1 MQPTIYVKVFSDWT
15 RNQGGIM
22 DQITKKIVGKI
33 SIILTAM
40 LVVFNLG
47 CVTAK
52 AAPSIQV
59 RNTYSNAQQANTE
72 GKTVVADLQIINLDV
87 PSQGKLLDSFATIKT
102 SQGLY
107 WNIPVIWLDPQGQI
121 SSVCIPGIKYIP
133 IFAFYLPDNIVV
145 MNQGNSRGYSIE
157 LPEFVGQF
165 YGEKSFLSISNPL
178 SGVTYIT
185 TSSIVGYLGSS
196 NGPQVFNSTELK
208 RLSTISRGTGIFDVA
223 TAQKE
228 LQNGLTQLEDEA
240 QDYTDVYTQE
250 PYDVEPENIVSGD
263 ENSGNNDESE
273 PSASEESGLPA
284 PSEVPVNPEPVEP
297 VVDFLAIHCS
307 DNVIATIGRENLS
320 KLLNLIMNVIEPQAV
335 NQLTSNFQCYY
346 DGAKE
351 NALGKE
357 IGLYVYD
364 SRVDHITDR
373 DYDDANAYVQPKY
386 ENITVN
392 GEEITSYGY
401 FMAVNTKSLYK
412 ENEDGTYSLI
422 NTEIDTLNNTITHEL
437 MHAYMDDYVRTGMTG
452 LANNQTEYTA
462 DENKYPNWFIEGSA
476 SSVENVYAYRYEVF
490 DAMHIDK
497 ENALS
502 DYTVD
507 SLLSYYSTYNDEYYG
522 SPSIDSKNKYY
533 DAEKNTASA
542 YVSGYLACL
551 YLADM
556 AVEKGY
562 VEGKTSAVTDT
573 YDGDRNV
580 YSSAILRSGFDEI
593 LRRLHNGTSLDD
605 IIKDISN
612 GSYADTESFQNAFL
626 TGTYNEAN
634 GTYENVDASANFCV
648 DVLNYLNKVSKDLT
662 GDAEYIE
669 FANGS
674 VLLDFAT
681 DKKSVIDV
689 TSTDSIPEQT
699 LYNIVGSKD
708 YVESTVPNESTWATA
723 GTKGP
728 AMPPEDNSDTDN
740 SDTPESGDEGQIA
753 ARTSEVDAAP
763 EQIADKQIVSEE
775 TTTVTTQTDPITNN
789 DADESIPEDIGT
801 QPSDDDDNGDED
813 KEADEDPDS
822 ENDSKT
828 DSAENSDNDTEP
840 DSAGESDNDSEPD
853 QTNESDQES
862 SEDSNE
868 ASQDTTDSDTESNDD
883 HKESEN
889 NNENT
894 SNPESSQS

>member
-1 MQPTIYVKVFSDWT
+1 
-15 RNQGGIM
+15 M

-157 LPEFVGQF
+157 LPEFVGQL

-228 LQNGLTQLEDEA
+228 LQNGLTQMAEETE
-240 QDYTDVYTQE
+240 DYTDTGAEDSY
-250 PYDVEPENIVSGD
+250 YVEPENKDSQDQVDDYSDDDQILSS
-263 ENSGNNDESE
+263 EGNYSDAGETKGGSSE
-273 PSASEESGLPA
+273 I
-284 PSEVPVNPEPVEP
+284 PVDPKPVEP
-297 VVDFLAIHCS
+297 VVDLLAIHCS
-307 DNVIATIGRENLS
+307 DNVIATIGRENLTN
-320 KLLNLIMNVIEPQAV
+320 LLNLIMNVIEPQAV
-335 NQLTSNFQCYY
+335 SQLTNNFQCYY

-364 SRVDHITDR
+364 SRVDHIKDR

-462 DENKYPNWFIEGSA
+462 DENKFPNWFIEGSA
-476 SSVENVYAYRYEVF
+476 SSVENVYSYRYEVF
-490 DAMHIDK
+490 DAMHTDK
-497 ENALS
+497 EDALS

-507 SLLSYYSTYNDEYYG
+507 SLLAYYQNFNDEYYG

-533 DAEKNTASA
+533 DSDKNTASA

-556 AVEKGY
+556 AIEKGY

-573 YDGDRNV
+573 YDGDKNV

-605 IIKDISN
+605 IIDDISN
-612 GSYADTESFQNAFL
+612 GTYADTESFQNAFL
-626 TGTYNEAN
+626 TGAYNEAN

-662 GDAEYIE
+662 GDAEYVE

-681 DKKSVIDV
+681 DKTSVIDAA
-689 TSTDSIPEQT
+689 STDSEPEQT
-699 LYNIVGSKD
+699 LYNIVDSKD
-708 YVESTVPNESTWATA
+708 YVESTVSNESTWATA

-728 AMPPEDNSDTDN
+728 AMPPEGNEDTDA
-740 SDTPESGDEGQIA
+740 SDTPESDDEGQIA
-753 ARTSEVDAAP
+753 ARAPEVDAPP
-763 EQIADKQIVSEE
+763 EQIADKQISSEE
-775 TTTVTTQTDPITNN
+775 ATTVTTQTDPVTNN
-789 DADESIPEDIGT
+789 DADESVPEDLAT
-801 QPSDDDDNGDED
+801 QPSDEDDNED
-813 KEADEDPDS
+813 DGEKEADPDPES
-822 ENDSKT
+822 ESEKD
-828 DSAENSDNDTEP
+828 AEPEPETE
-840 DSAGESDNDSEPD
+840 
-853 QTNESDQES
+853 QES
-862 SEDSNE
+862 STESE
-868 ASQDTTDSDTESNDD
+868 PEQEPESSTESDTEAAPEPAED
-883 HKESEN
+883 
-889 NNENT
+889 NNEDSQET
-894 SNPESSQS
+894 SETEPESDDNNQETEQ